1 MKKRLLVEEDIDD
14 LTDFQKI
21 LLLNKR
27 KIDPSEV
34 EFTTSDGERFD
45 DIIQVNQSS
54 IIFQFDDFEQ
64 FLKFFFPET
73 FEEGSD
79 GEWEA
84 NYYDRMYYGYH
95 NFYDDMYDMADEDW
109 KETYVVQ
116 SIPESLVEKLVEVIN
131 KINPKL
137 ANKISTEGI
146 SPNSGELTDY
156 LDGFGFQEEL
166 TDVYLTAQVQATEA
180 DIKPYFEKLYCNAPQ
195 VVGIDTLS
203 CFFRYELRWGN
214 AIMLISDEG
223 TGDEKL
229 LDLIFKGMEK
239 RFNNHGPE
247 WYEVR
252 YNCFDRETYNYVL
265 ERGWDRVLDTLD
277 ERIEDGDYYS
287 KEYIETL
294 KKLLSVFEFDKWY
307 TLPGSKRR
315 ILIDRVNPENNKIRY
330 RITNGG
336 SWSADVGEV
345 SLEELI
351 NMKNNYSLF
360 DN

>member
-1 MKKRLLVEEDIDD
+1 MRHC
-14 LTDFQKI
+14 
-21 LLLNKR
+21 
-27 KIDPSEV
+27 EV
-34 EFTTSDGERFD
+34 D
-45 DIIQVNQSS
+45 
-54 IIFQFDDFEQ
+54 
-64 FLKFFFPET
+64 
-73 FEEGSD
+73 
-79 GEWEA
+79 
-84 NYYDRMYYGYH
+84 
-95 NFYDDMYDMADEDW
+95 
-109 KETYVVQ
+109 
-116 SIPESLVEKLVEVIN
+116 
-131 KINPKL
+131 
-137 ANKISTEGI
+137 
-146 SPNSGELTDY
+146 
-156 LDGFGFQEEL
+156 
-166 TDVYLTAQVQATEA
+166 
-180 DIKPYFEKLYCNAPQ
+180 
-195 VVGIDTLS
+195 

-252 YNCFDRETYNYVL
+252 YNCFDRETYNYIL
-265 ERGWDRVLDTLD
+265 ERGWDRVLDTVD

-315 ILIDRVNPENNKIRY
+315 ILIDRVNPENNKVRY

-345 SLEELI
+345 TIEELI

>member
-1 MKKRLLVEEDIDD
+1 MRKRLLVEEDIED

-21 LLLNKR
+21 LLLNKG
-27 KIDPSEV
+27 KLDPSEV
-34 EFTTSDGERFD
+34 EFTTSDGKRFD
-45 DIIQVNQSS
+45 DIIEVNRSGLN
-54 IIFQFDDFEQ
+54 FRFDDLEQ

-79 GEWEA
+79 GEWEV

-95 NFYDDMYDMADEDW
+95 DFYDDMYDIADEDW
-109 KETYVVQ
+109 REGYVIQ
-116 SIPESLVEKLVEVIN
+116 SIPNSLIPKLIEIIEKIDPKLTDKIS
-131 KINPKL
+131 KDGINP
-137 ANKISTEGI
+137 
-146 SPNSGELTDY
+146 NSVELTDL
-156 LDGFGFQEEL
+156 LDGLGFEEDL
-166 TDVYLTAQVQATEA
+166 TEVYLNAQVQAIVA

-239 RFNNHGPE
+239 RFSNHAPE

-252 YNCFDRETYNYVL
+252 YNCFDRETYQYVS

-277 ERIEDGDYYS
+277 ERIEDGEYYS
-287 KEYIETL
+287 KEYVETL
-294 KKLLSVFEFDKWY
+294 KKLLTVFEFNKWY
-307 TLPGSKRR
+307 TLPGSKTK
-315 ILIDRVNPENNKIRY
+315 ILIDGVNPENNKIKY
-330 RITNGG
+330 RISRNTWN
-336 SWSADVGEV
+336 AEYGEAT
-345 SLEELI
+345 LEELI

-360 DN
+360 DK